1 MCESEAFHPALS
13 VEEPNVTGPWQ
24 RMLEM
29 IRRRADPDATGPTA
43 DERLLG
49 RFVANGDPSAFEL
62 MVWRH
67 GTLVYGTC
75 RRILG
80 DVHSSEDAFQATFLA
95 LARKPHAVR
104 SGAALAGWLHRVAVR
119 IANKLRVSMAR
130 QNAVERAAARELA
143 TASDEPRS
151 SEIATVLDDEID
163 RLPDRLRRA
172 VVLCYLDGRT
182 TEQAAA
188 VLGCPRGTV
197 LSRLSAARDR
207 LRIRLTRRGMTLP
220 VSGISALV
228 FSAETTATLVPR
240 AVHAALTHSSPIL
253 IGLVQGVFHAM
264 FMTKV
269 KIATAVV
276 MTLGIA
282 GAGIGWVAVPGS
294 GPAVVQADEVK
305 GQAPQKVVN
314 LNAQAILDDAY
325 ERANKQT
332 TELLREAQRILKQ
345 DLVQAEEAWTEFRL
359 KNPHLIFTPK
369 DNRRSKIEPIEAKQM
384 ELALRRIEIET
395 RLEFLREAAKESTDI
410 SAKDKAAA
418 LALLKLELRGVDI
431 KAISDAA
438 NRKHREFFDDSKE
451 GLNTFV
457 VRLYIDALESELRDI
472 ERTRSALS
480 DLQDRE
486 IKSARD
492 LMHLELMD
500 DRLRNAVTQQRQLLD
515 TINKRLAE
523 LTLLREPKK

>member
-1 MCESEAFHPALS
+1 VAANAEL
-13 VEEPNVTGPWQ
+13 
-24 RMLEM
+24 

-49 RFVANGDPSAFEL
+49 RFVASGDPSAFEL

-80 DVHSSEDAFQATFLA
+80 DAHSAEDAFQATFLA

-119 IANKLRVSMAR
+119 IANKLLVSMAR

-143 TASDEPRS
+143 STSDEPHRS
-151 SEIATVLDDEID
+151 EMAAVLDEEID

-207 LRIRLTRRGMTLP
+207 LRNRLTRRGMTLP
-220 VSGISALV
+220 ASGISALV
-228 FSAETTATLVPR
+228 FSADSIATLVPR
-240 AVHAALTHSSPIL
+240 AVHAALTQSSPIL

-276 MTLGIA
+276 MTLSIA

-294 GPAVVQADEVK
+294 GPAIVHADEVK
-305 GQAPQKVVN
+305 GQGAPKAAN
-314 LNAQAILDDAY
+314 RDAQAILNDTY
-325 ERANKQT
+325 ERVEKQT
-332 TELLREAQRILKQ
+332 IELLRDAQRLLKE
-345 DLVQAEEAWTEFRL
+345 DLLQAEQAQIEFRH
-359 KNPHLIFTPK
+359 KNPHVIFSPK

-395 RLEFLREAAKESTDI
+395 RLEFLREAAKESTDLP
-410 SAKDKAAA
+410 AKDKAAA

-438 NRKHREFFDDSKE
+438 NRKHREFFEDSKE

-486 IKSARD
+486 IKTARD
-492 LMHLELMD
+492 LLHLELTD
-500 DRLRNAVTQQRQLLD
+500 ERLRHSVVQQRQLLD

-523 LTLLREPKK
+523 LSLMREPKK